1 MKLKRIEILL
11 PLNHN
16 DGRPIERVKFRLTHE
31 ELLEKFGGTTVDS
44 VRAWG
49 HWKYR
54 GTLYRDQL
62 IRVRIDTADARDAYK
77 FLRSYK
83 ETLKARFEQI
93 DIWIT
98 AHDVEVL

>member
-1 MKLKRIEILL
+1 MKLKRFEILL

-16 DGRPIERVKFRLTHE
+16 DGRPVERINFRITHE

-54 GTLYRDQL
+54 GILHRDRL
-62 IRVRIDTADARDAYK
+62 VRIRIDSTDPEDAYN
-77 FLRSYK
+77 FFRAYK
-83 ETLKARFEQI
+83 EVLKTRFEQI

-98 AHDVEVL
+98 AHDIDLI

>member
-1 MKLKRIEILL
+1 MKLKRFEILL

-16 DGRPIERVKFRLTHE
+16 DGRPIDRAKFRLTHD
-31 ELLEKFGGTTVDS
+31 ELLDKFGGTTVDT

-54 GTLYRDQL
+54 GTLYRDRL
-62 IRVRIDTADARDAYK
+62 IRIRIDSGDPEDAYK
-77 FLRSYK
+77 FFRSYK
-83 ETLKARFEQI
+83 EILAARFEQI

-98 AHDVEVL
+98 AHEIDLI